1 MREIALLPN
10 RDGFEFI
17 AVLNTG
23 EKVKSKVYR
32 DENGLH
38 CFVEYS
44 NTIGWLPLN

>member
-17 AVLNTG
+17 AVLKTG
-23 EKVKSKVYR
+23 EKVKSKVYK

-38 CFVEYS
+38 CFVEYI